1 MTTAT
6 SRCVTGK
13 LGNMRKPVVWV
24 LYPERAEGQRVAIIQ
39 SDKRIAAVN
48 LDTGDTVL
56 SDGKGGHPSFQKL
69 NPLLGATK
77 CICPSELLEQ
87 LRGTARLAAAVLV
100 LSDANHE
107 VLWEQI
113 DLEDSDG

>member
-1 MTTAT
+1 MGDRMTTLTIAT

-13 LGNMRKPVVWV
+13 LGNMRKPVEWV
-24 LYPERAEGQRVAIIQ
+24 VYPRASDKRVAIIQ

-69 NPLLGATK
+69 GEQLGATK
-77 CICPSELLEQ
+77 CICPSDLLEQ
-87 LRGTARLAAAVLV
+87 LRGTARLAAR
-100 LSDANHE
+100 
-107 VLWEQI
+107 
-113 DLEDSDG
+113 EDF